1 MLNLNFLLRTTPQ
14 LTRLSL
20 ILLGIFLTPQ
30 IVQAQKTDIEIIRH
44 SEQQDRVTLRLKVTE
59 TGNDKQK
66 RPNTTLKKEDFQLK
80 VNETFGG
87 KIGKLVAPFNPDQGY
102 SDINFRFKTPREAE
116 QPTAYILVLLDMSG
130 SMKCS
135 TDLTSKE
142 VCDNGVPRG
151 KRKLDAAISA
161 LETFIDEAKKRKG
174 NTYISIVPFGY
185 GCRYSPIDDVKKLDD
200 FSNVKLDR
208 TKISNKLDELKKKTP
223 CDATNIY
230 HSLEKSVDF
239 LSESTD
245 EKFYPVYQEGHP
257 EEGEPVEP
265 LPRLSVIL
273 LTDGFD
279 TQYRSRNAQQNIL
292 NQLKETL
299 QNNQQVTIH
308 TLGYGLTPT
317 QLRQKYGSDTIPE
330 EEKLDVVGLEKIS
343 QVTTPNGLSEISGNA
358 QEIAEK
364 LQLFLDSIL
373 GEYEISYTH
382 PNPERGRKYQVMV
395 STNNVDSNAKE
406 YRVTVFGRV
415 VSLPIYVGSLVLTI
429 LLGGAWFIP
438 YYLWKQK
445 RKEDS

>member
-1 MLNLNFLLRTTPQ
+1 MLNLNFLFRTTSK

-30 IVQAQKTDIEIIRH
+30 IAQAEKTDIEIIRH

-59 TGNDKQK
+59 TGTDKQK
-66 RPNTTLKKEDFQLK
+66 RPNTNLKKEDFQLK

-87 KIGKLVAPFNPDQGY
+87 KTGKLVAPLNPDEGY
-102 SDINFRFKTPREAE
+102 SDINFRFKNPLEAE

-135 TDLTSKE
+135 TDLASKE
-142 VCDNGVPRG
+142 VCDNEVPKG

-185 GCRYSPIDDVKKLDD
+185 GCQYSPDDSEKLDG
-200 FSNVKLDR
+200 FSNVKEEAA
-208 TKISNKLDELKKKTP
+208 KITTKLDGLKKKTP

-230 HSLEKSVDF
+230 HSLEKSVEF
-239 LSESTD
+239 LSNSRD
-245 EKFYPVYQEGHP
+245 ERFYPVYKEGHP
-257 EEGEPVEP
+257 KEGEPVEP
-265 LPRLSVIL
+265 KPRLSVIL

-292 NQLKETL
+292 NQLKDTL

-317 QLRQKYGSDTIPE
+317 QLRQKYGSDPIPE
-330 EEKLDVVGLEKIS
+330 EEYLDVVGLEKIS
-343 QVTTPNGLSEISGNA
+343 KITTPNGLSEISGNA

-382 PNPERGRKYQVMV
+382 PNPERGREYQVIV
-395 STNNVDSNAKE
+395 STNNVDSNARE

-415 VSLPIYVGSLVLTI
+415 VSLPIYVGSLVLII

-438 YYLWKQK
+438 YYLWKQQLK
-445 RKEDS
+445 GDS